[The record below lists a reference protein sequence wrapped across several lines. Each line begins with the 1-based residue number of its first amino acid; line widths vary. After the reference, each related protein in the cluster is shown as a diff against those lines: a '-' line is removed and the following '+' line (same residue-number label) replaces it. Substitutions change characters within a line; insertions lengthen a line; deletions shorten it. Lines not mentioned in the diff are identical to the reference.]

1 MAILKRINK
10 FQGLKDIDIFEE
22 ESGLSSRFFQVFDF
36 PTALPQGKSSFLIA
50 GSPFLKNNVEL
61 KIEILDAG
69 GNTIYTEPVP
79 NYLEGQARRVSIEI
93 YDDVVPGDGVMY
105 LVGELKTNYK
115 SFGGQEVNQDEVTG
129 NIFDPASFGAFGAGN
144 VPEEFVE
151 QVNQFNNQDV
161 PSEFQD
167 VYNVRYSRPI
177 FINPVIPNEQPIFF
191 YKQPT
196 VSVSEIV
203 KPFIIP
209 SGDIEPVILSGSVG
223 VNPAPDLPP
232 PPADIV
238 PVDEGYPAISA
249 KDIDLLGQQ
258 IEKFKNSKKAKINPF
273 QNQSFRSRGRL
284 IRRASPEVDR
294 FTIEVN
300 DVEGGSENDAGAI
313 SSAFVGSSI
322 TIKNPKVDNVK
333 YPTEKFDIPTSY
345 VTSIKKVNNNTTMV
359 PEDDFLLTD
368 KLSGEKIPVPIITG
382 GTDTSNMEVTMSYTP
397 QPTSSLSETHF
408 RSFAKVTTANLRTFS
423 GDVFKAKVYAKS
435 EGSLGDFEPMWEG
448 PIESPQLL
456 VDPFSDT
463 GFVNIGYFH
472 KKEVFQDHWVS
483 GSNTIITR
491 DDNQI
496 IDGIQ
501 ISGSNYADGS
511 NLTFTTSGS
520 FDLETNVPYTIQF
533 NTYFY
538 KELAEDKEGNDETN
552 FECEVQVSTLGLTE
566 NGSVDEYQTLGKI
579 NIDDFQNVNEARI
592 DSVFSTFVSS
602 TLGDPKVKV
611 RFKLNKGRA
620 IISDVVLRP
629 YSETNFNP
637 DYFECII
644 PLPYPLPKRPDNYD
658 FLVEFYDVNNNLAET
673 FSIKEKVPFVGPT
686 PVIADGLDAVFSGSM
701 LIGESMEMY
710 GVNPAYLRSVG
721 YRGFQHSIDNNL
733 GGFMIFSGSV
743 DSRISAS
750 EASGFE
756 YNGGVGLEIVD
767 AGGSTDRYM
776 RFRTQPSI
784 FEVVTD
790 TFLLGSDSQFVSGSN
805 GNIEI
810 SSSNFHLTPA
820 GDVTMAGTINA
831 TAGNIG
837 DFTIVGGQI
846 SGSNITFN
854 ADNSTIFKTDQGPGS
869 DPQSSGF
876 ESQADEYYIDFTPLG
891 ESPDNYYIKMGP
903 NFMVDKDGILIAS
916 GATFEGSITASSG
929 LIGGF
934 TTDSHSF
941 SSEQIFISG
950 SPKQGGID
958 SDEYMFISTSNFNV
972 KQNGDVTGSSFLLE
986 GGTITDGVTILGS
999 VSANSIL
1006 TPATIGGSPSTVS
1019 NASSS
1024 IDSQGFAAFRSA
1036 SIGGWVVDPNRFLD
1050 PNNQVE
1056 IRSDSG
1062 SIALGTTIPDD
1073 LVSNGIFITGSGEF
1087 NFQVD
1092 SNNFIRNRTSD
1103 GFKLKTQDLNIDTST
1118 LDLSTDNGGTIKLGS
1133 SPSLS
1138 ANGIFLS
1145 GSGEFNFQSDA
1156 NNLIKQSGG
1165 TFEIKAQTFDLA
1177 TSTLVI
1183 DSATSSGKIALG
1195 ATPNTSVDGTNQGIY
1210 LDGTGDFLARGNASN
1225 FLKMD
1230 GTAMTIKAG
1239 TFDLD
1244 ATSIIMDSSGD
1255 SGNGVIRLGGSGGP
1269 DSPTANTAGIYMD
1282 GGGALNVYGDAN
1294 NFFRIDGGS
1303 FTIASDT
1310 FDLDAGTIIMDSATS
1325 NGKIALGQTPPTS
1338 YSSGNGFYVDGDGK
1352 FLIGSGSGGDR
1363 LQFGNGQFVIE
1374 LSSGFEL
1381 NANNIEISS
1390 QQASMS
1396 LGEGNIILD
1405 GSNNKIKIGKDNTK
1419 QIEIVGNATQGYIA
1433 TGKNSATSTTA
1444 GFWLANNN
1452 TDPEFHVGNA
1462 SNFLKFDGGDF
1473 SLASEKLEVSAS
1485 TIQISTTEAS
1495 MSLGH
1500 NAGNPYGRIIL
1511 QGSGTPKLAIG
1522 PDAEQLSLIA
1532 GSGIFMDGDGNFK
1545 FGDSDGNITFDGG
1558 NFSITGSDVDI
1569 QVTDLNITST
1579 GFKLSSTEA
1588 SMSLGTNE
1596 DFFMRANGASP
1607 FLSIGQS
1614 TKAYEQ
1620 TGLFLGMV
1628 SSSPKVSFVGSQGH
1642 FKFDT
1647 DVDIATRNFELN
1659 ANNIEISSTEASM
1672 SIGEGAI
1679 RLLGGD
1685 SKILVGGTADSNKQ
1699 LTIVGGAQDNFIAMG
1714 GKSSFSNEGSGT
1726 SGIII
1731 GMDATN
1737 PQAEFVKSADNYF
1750 IFDGG
1755 SGVDIKTTTFEMDA
1769 NSGDL
1774 QISSAEKSMSLNGEV
1789 VLDGTNSRIEVGS
1802 GNKIKIQGG
1811 ATDNFIVMGTKS
1823 TFSDEGS
1830 GTAGILIGMDGSNP
1844 QAEFVKGASDY
1855 FIFDNGVDIK
1865 TTKLE
1870 LDAGS
1875 LQLSNTQNSM
1885 SLSPDGSN
1893 PIRMVG
1899 DGTDAFIAMGG
1910 KSSFGNEGSGTNGII
1925 IGMDGSNAQAE
1936 FVASSTNYLIFDG
1949 GIDIKTDTF
1958 KLDTARLDIDSSTA
1972 RINVFD
1978 LQGDEVV
1985 RIGELTGTNTFGMK
1999 VFDGSGDTDAD
2010 ATLVKLGGDGN
2021 EIAGWTI
2028 TNDALTGGSMII
2040 RQDGTIESAGFASN
2054 VAGSGFRLTAA
2065 NGGFLEVENAKI
2077 RGTMST
2083 TVFEKESVNAVGGQ
2097 LYVANSTTI
2106 KSGSIVVATDTTMS
2120 VDNASGFSQNEV
2132 LSVKKVDTTGFSTEY
2147 MLVESASL
2155 NNQASL
2161 TDFSGKLFVQR
2172 GYSGSAPAGQDSGS
2186 LGDIA
2191 STATF
2196 YSGSQVIVSTGK
2208 IGTGYIRLNANPNDP
2223 TTPYIDIVERSGSA
2237 IYDVELK
2244 ARLGDL
2250 SGLSSGLLFG
2260 NTNPGFGLFTENV
2273 FLQGAITATTGSI
2286 TGILHVDTSD
2296 TQKLSIGK
2304 DVSGTE
2310 DGIHINDVN
2319 YWYTT
2324 GNFKVGDSA
2333 GNFVSSSGEISTDK
2347 LEINAGSGDF
2357 VLSTSNAS
2365 MSFADEDILIKKD
2378 GSDASITVGG
2388 TASKSIKLLG
2398 SNTQGYIASGKSS
2411 VSDSTSGFWLANNNT
2426 TQEFHIGDAT
2436 SGIKYDGSNVHI
2448 TSSKFELD
2456 VNEGDLQISS
2466 QHKSASYGD
2475 RSIVIDGSTT
2485 SPTIT
2490 LGSTSNKQITIKG
2503 TSSTAEIFSGKTS
2516 AASTTE
2522 GFWLANNNQD
2532 IEFAVGDA
2540 TDFIKFDDNAL
2551 SFAARSFELDA
2562 GDGDVQIS
2570 STQSSMSLAQGVIEL
2585 DGGTT
2590 NVGKIKLGLT
2600 DTKNLQLTG
2609 STTQGIIR
2617 SGKDS
2622 VNSTTAGIW
2631 IANNNTTQEFAIGDA
2646 SQFIKFDSGTGNLDI
2661 QSDSIEITASN
2672 VDITTGT
2679 MFIDA
2684 DDFQIN
2690 SQVPSMSLG
2699 YDTTANAGITLLGGS
2714 TSQILFGEKASPE
2727 MNLSSNGTDAFLQVG
2742 SVTFDSG
2749 TDNAGIIIGSDN
2761 GVAELHLVTDVN
2773 KYFKYDGNELDIRTT
2788 KFRVN
2793 TGGGF
2798 DISGT
2803 SGTGTSNF
2811 LKLGSA
2817 TSETAG
2823 EGIYMDGGGNF
2834 RVGTATSGTS
2844 YIYYDADTDAIDIKS
2859 DTFNLDTTT
2868 LDISALGTNKT
2879 SRISMG
2885 ASPPTDFSSNGIIIS
2900 GSGYFNFQKD
2910 ESNYIK
2916 HTSSGFDIKAANFD
2930 LDAGTIIMDSSGTGI
2945 IKLGTS
2951 ATSITE
2957 TANTGIFM
2965 DGGGKFRV
2973 GTATNSTDYLH
2984 FDGSNIDIKTQA
2996 LKLDTSN
3003 LDIDSAAGGSGSIA
3017 LGTTPPTSA
3026 QSGNGFFVDGSGN
3039 ILIGNSAAS
3048 HIKFNKS
3055 SGVLEVTGTIN
3066 INNFDSDFGSQI
3078 SGSSDAL
3085 SGSFSDEVDSL
3096 QAGSSSM
3103 QTQVVLSSAGMALK
3117 NAAADKILA
3126 NYGATTTIGETGFE
3140 HVEITNSSLKLKDD
3154 TTELV
3159 SISGTTVVVG
3169 SDTDNRITITP
3180 TSMQI
3185 GSVANG
3191 ITMDANGD
3199 ATFNG
3204 AITVTGTD
3212 IQGLTGSLDSDIDAL
3227 QAGSSSMQTQVV
3239 LTGDGMDLK
3248 NAAGNVTVASYGTT
3262 STIGIDADNQSRI
3275 FIDSDSVDLIVD
3287 DSGTD
3292 SVEASFGATST
3303 IGNTAGQH
3311 ISIDSDSFD
3320 VKSNSSTTLAT
3331 FGSTTTIGLTNAE
3344 NVLINGSGLSVR
3356 DNGVTLA
3363 NFGSSMIVGKSA
3375 TDKSALRVDSSGN
3388 ITIGTSNTTNM
3399 TITAAGAVTMS
3410 GEITAAGGSIGG
3422 WSIGTDT
3429 ISGGNTTLNDNG
3441 TITLG
3446 SSANANVNGVSQ
3458 GIYMDA
3464 GGDFLV
3470 FGDNQNFIRF
3480 DVSSG
3485 LKLASENFELLASQL
3500 TASADDSFI
3509 KLGDEIKTTGGEWSG
3524 SDGAFISGSGEF
3536 SFRSGSQFIQAVN
3549 EGSNRGLQM
3558 NFGNFSVDT
3567 SGNMAASNA
3576 TFAGDISAT
3585 SGFFGSAS
3593 NAGWIL
3599 DETAIR
3605 DSDSQVVI
3613 DGGRGDDNS
3622 FPAKIAL
3629 NSGSFSAEIIPT
3641 FTPANVVLKSGGS
3654 AYNAPD
3660 TQTIDND
3667 SGLNVTS
3674 QTVSSGQS
3682 TTDIDAY
3689 VKAIGPDASG
3699 SNGIDVNTSDSGT
3712 SPKLTGAG
3720 TKYQHSLTFSFRIR
3734 TEDPGLSSITITSGY
3749 VSGGAT
3755 YTLEVGLFD
3764 KTNGSYVAGTNT
3776 TINGS
3781 FFTDWDYEFDLQG
3794 TAPNQ
3799 YFQTARTLTRTAEST
3814 TAQDDH
3820 LFEWRII
3827 DASATNNNLVLNYQ
3841 YALGGG
3847 NSKAGTKALDI
3858 EESRINITKVKHQP
3872 SNKVVELSPK
3882 GFQAVFLGES
3892 DLENAANK
3900 YFRVTPDE
3908 EKTIDILGEA
3918 VVTGSLKVR
3927 GRSTT
3932 DTTTIGSDIATTGHI
3947 ETDEYFK
3954 SSTGGS
3960 GGYRFENSAA
3970 IEYDSSRMQFHVGS
3984 VSSEDAYID
3993 ASGNFH
3999 AKADIVGFSATVS
4012 DIQFKENVNPIQDA
4026 LFKVKQLKG
4035 VEFDWKQDYN
4045 NKGHD
4050 IGFIAQEVEGVKGLE
4065 PFVSEHNN
4073 IVTNKPSKVVHYNK
4087 VVALLVEAVKEQ
4099 QSQIEELKSEVEEL
4113 RDGSTR

>member
-1 MAILKRINK
+1 
-10 FQGLKDIDIFEE
+10 
-22 ESGLSSRFFQVFDF
+22 
-36 PTALPQGKSSFLIA
+36 
-50 GSPFLKNNVEL
+50 
-61 KIEILDAG
+61 
-69 GNTIYTEPVP
+69 
-79 NYLEGQARRVSIEI
+79 
-93 YDDVVPGDGVMY
+93 
-105 LVGELKTNYK
+105 
-115 SFGGQEVNQDEVTG
+115 
-129 NIFDPASFGAFGAGN
+129 
-144 VPEEFVE
+144 
-151 QVNQFNNQDV
+151 
-161 PSEFQD
+161 
-167 VYNVRYSRPI
+167 
-177 FINPVIPNEQPIFF
+177 
-191 YKQPT
+191 
-196 VSVSEIV
+196 
-203 KPFIIP
+203 
-209 SGDIEPVILSGSVG
+209 
-223 VNPAPDLPP
+223 
-232 PPADIV
+232 
-238 PVDEGYPAISA
+238 
-249 KDIDLLGQQ
+249 
-258 IEKFKNSKKAKINPF
+258 
-273 QNQSFRSRGRL
+273 
-284 IRRASPEVDR
+284 
-294 FTIEVN
+294 
-300 DVEGGSENDAGAI
+300 
-313 SSAFVGSSI
+313 
-322 TIKNPKVDNVK
+322 
-333 YPTEKFDIPTSY
+333 
-345 VTSIKKVNNNTTMV
+345 
-359 PEDDFLLTD
+359 
-368 KLSGEKIPVPIITG
+368 
-382 GTDTSNMEVTMSYTP
+382 
-397 QPTSSLSETHF
+397 
-408 RSFAKVTTANLRTFS
+408 
-423 GDVFKAKVYAKS
+423 
-435 EGSLGDFEPMWEG
+435 
-448 PIESPQLL
+448 
-456 VDPFSDT
+456 
-463 GFVNIGYFH
+463 
-472 KKEVFQDHWVS
+472 
-483 GSNTIITR
+483 
-491 DDNQI
+491 
-496 IDGIQ
+496 
-501 ISGSNYADGS
+501 
-511 NLTFTTSGS
+511 
-520 FDLETNVPYTIQF
+520 
-533 NTYFY
+533 
-538 KELAEDKEGNDETN
+538 
-552 FECEVQVSTLGLTE
+552 
-566 NGSVDEYQTLGKI
+566 
-579 NIDDFQNVNEARI
+579 
-592 DSVFSTFVSS
+592 
-602 TLGDPKVKV
+602 
-611 RFKLNKGRA
+611 
-620 IISDVVLRP
+620 
-629 YSETNFNP
+629 
-637 DYFECII
+637 
-644 PLPYPLPKRPDNYD
+644 
-658 FLVEFYDVNNNLAET
+658 
-673 FSIKEKVPFVGPT
+673 
-686 PVIADGLDAVFSGSM
+686 
-701 LIGESMEMY
+701 
-710 GVNPAYLRSVG
+710 
-721 YRGFQHSIDNNL
+721 
-733 GGFMIFSGSV
+733 
-743 DSRISAS
+743 
-750 EASGFE
+750 
-756 YNGGVGLEIVD
+756 
-767 AGGSTDRYM
+767 
-776 RFRTQPSI
+776 
-784 FEVVTD
+784 
-790 TFLLGSDSQFVSGSN
+790 
-805 GNIEI
+805 
-810 SSSNFHLTPA
+810 
-820 GDVTMAGTINA
+820 
-831 TAGNIG
+831 
-837 DFTIVGGQI
+837 
-846 SGSNITFN
+846 
-854 ADNSTIFKTDQGPGS
+854 
-869 DPQSSGF
+869 
-876 ESQADEYYIDFTPLG
+876 
-891 ESPDNYYIKMGP
+891 
-903 NFMVDKDGILIAS
+903 
-916 GATFEGSITASSG
+916 
-929 LIGGF
+929 
-934 TTDSHSF
+934 
-941 SSEQIFISG
+941 
-950 SPKQGGID
+950 
-958 SDEYMFISTSNFNV
+958 
-972 KQNGDVTGSSFLLE
+972 
-986 GGTITDGVTILGS
+986 
-999 VSANSIL
+999 
-1006 TPATIGGSPSTVS
+1006 
-1019 NASSS
+1019 
-1024 IDSQGFAAFRSA
+1024 
-1036 SIGGWVVDPNRFLD
+1036 
-1050 PNNQVE
+1050 
-1056 IRSDSG
+1056 
-1062 SIALGTTIPDD
+1062 
-1073 LVSNGIFITGSGEF
+1073 
-1087 NFQVD
+1087 
-1092 SNNFIRNRTSD
+1092 
-1103 GFKLKTQDLNIDTST
+1103 
-1118 LDLSTDNGGTIKLGS
+1118 
-1133 SPSLS
+1133 
-1138 ANGIFLS
+1138 
-1145 GSGEFNFQSDA
+1145 
-1156 NNLIKQSGG
+1156 
-1165 TFEIKAQTFDLA
+1165 
-1177 TSTLVI
+1177 
-1183 DSATSSGKIALG
+1183 
-1195 ATPNTSVDGTNQGIY
+1195 
-1210 LDGTGDFLARGNASN
+1210 
-1225 FLKMD
+1225 
-1230 GTAMTIKAG
+1230 
-1239 TFDLD
+1239 
-1244 ATSIIMDSSGD
+1244 
-1255 SGNGVIRLGGSGGP
+1255 
-1269 DSPTANTAGIYMD
+1269 
-1282 GGGALNVYGDAN
+1282 
-1294 NFFRIDGGS
+1294 
-1303 FTIASDT
+1303 
-1310 FDLDAGTIIMDSATS
+1310 
-1325 NGKIALGQTPPTS
+1325 
-1338 YSSGNGFYVDGDGK
+1338 
-1352 FLIGSGSGGDR
+1352 
-1363 LQFGNGQFVIE
+1363 
-1374 LSSGFEL
+1374 
-1381 NANNIEISS
+1381 
-1390 QQASMS
+1390 
-1396 LGEGNIILD
+1396 
-1405 GSNNKIKIGKDNTK
+1405 
-1419 QIEIVGNATQGYIA
+1419 
-1433 TGKNSATSTTA
+1433 
-1444 GFWLANNN
+1444 
-1452 TDPEFHVGNA
+1452 
-1462 SNFLKFDGGDF
+1462 
-1473 SLASEKLEVSAS
+1473 
-1485 TIQISTTEAS
+1485 
-1495 MSLGH
+1495 
-1500 NAGNPYGRIIL
+1500 
-1511 QGSGTPKLAIG
+1511 
-1522 PDAEQLSLIA
+1522 
-1532 GSGIFMDGDGNFK
+1532 
-1545 FGDSDGNITFDGG
+1545 
-1558 NFSITGSDVDI
+1558 
-1569 QVTDLNITST
+1569 
-1579 GFKLSSTEA
+1579 
-1588 SMSLGTNE
+1588 
-1596 DFFMRANGASP
+1596 MRANGASP

-1811 ATDNFIVMGTKS
+1811 ATDNFIVMGTKQS
-1823 TFSDEGS
+1823 SGTGYSDNEGS

-1949 GIDIKTDTF
+1949 GIDIKTPNF
-1958 KLDTARLDIDSSTA
+1958 KLDTTNLDIDSSTS
-1972 RINVFD
+1972 RLQVFD
-1978 LQGDEVV
+1978 AEGDEVV
-1985 RIGELTGTNTFGMK
+1985 RLGEISDAASDIYGLK
-1999 VFDGSGDTDAD
+1999 IYDGSGTGSSD
-2010 ATLVKLGGDGN
+2010 TLVKLGGEGN

-2028 TNDALTGGSMII
+2028 SNDALTGGDMII
-2040 RQDGTIESAGFASN
+2040 RQDGTIESAGFATN

-2065 NGGFLEVENAKI
+2065 NGGFLEVENARI

-2106 KSGSIVVATDTTMS
+2106 KSGSIVTAAETTMS
-2120 VDNASGFSQNEV
+2120 VDNASGFSQNEI
-2132 LSVKKVDTTGFSTEY
+2132 LSIKKVDTTGFSTEY
-2147 MLVESASL
+2147 VLVNSASV
-2155 NNQASL
+2155 NNPTSL
-2161 TDFSGKLFVQR
+2161 TDFSGKIFVTR
-2172 GYSGSAPAGQDSGS
+2172 AYGSGTTGESGS

-2208 IGTGYIRLNANPNDP
+2208 VGTGYIRLNANPNDP
-2223 TTPYIDIVERSGSA
+2223 TTPYMDIVERTGSGL
-2237 IYDVELK
+2237 YDVSLK

-2250 SGLSSGLLFG
+2250 SGLSSGLLYG
-2260 NTNPGFGLFTENV
+2260 NTDPGFGLFTENV
-2273 FLQGAITATTGSI
+2273 FLQGAITAQTGSF
-2286 TGILHVDTSD
+2286 TGIVHIGTSAAEEMR
-2296 TQKLSIGK
+2296 LGI
-2304 DVSGTE
+2304 DVSSTN
-2310 DGIHINDVN
+2310 DGLHINNNN

-2324 GNFKVGDSA
+2324 GAFKVGSA
-2333 GNFVSSSGEISTDK
+2333 NYYLQNDGSGNITIQPQQLEVTVGTDFRLSSSQK
-2347 LEINAGSGDF
+2347 
-2357 VLSTSNAS
+2357 S
-2365 MSFADEDILIKKD
+2365 MSFADGDLLLKKD
-2378 GSDASITVGG
+2378 GNDASITVGG
-2388 TASKSIKLLG
+2388 TTSKSIKLLG
-2398 SNTQGYIASGKSS
+2398 SNTQGYIASGKTS

-2684 DDFQIN
+2684 EDFQIN
-2690 SQVPSMSLG
+2690 SQTPSMSLG

-2727 MNLSSNGTDAFLQVG
+2727 MNLSSNGDDAFLQVG

-2885 ASPPTDFSSNGIIIS
+2885 ASPPTDFASNGIIIS

-2910 ESNYIK
+2910 GSNYIK
-2916 HTSSGFDIKAANFD
+2916 NTSSGFDIKAANFD

-2984 FDGSNIDIKTQA
+2984 FDGNNIDIKTQA
-2996 LKLDTSN
+2996 FKLDTDH

-3048 HIKFNKS
+3048 HIKFNKTT
-3055 SGVLEVTGTIN
+3055 GVLDVTGTIT

-3078 SGSSDAL
+3078 SGSWEDDVTA
-3085 SGSFSDEVDSL
+3085 L

-3103 QTQVVLSSAGMALK
+3103 QTQVVLSSGGMALK
-3117 NAAADKILA
+3117 NAAGNTTLA
-3126 NYGATTTIGETGFE
+3126 NYGATTTIGQTSLN
-3140 HVEITNSSLKLKDD
+3140 HVSIGSNSIKLKSGSVDLISMVDD
-3154 TTELV
+3154 VL
-3159 SISGTTVVVG
+3159 TVG
-3169 SDTDNRITITP
+3169 NDSNNKITVQP
-3180 TSMQI
+3180 GSMQI

-3204 AITVTGTD
+3204 AITVTGGD
-3212 IQGLTGSLDSDIDAL
+3212 IAGLTGSLDTDINAL

-3275 FIDSDSVDLIVD
+3275 FIDSNSVDLIVD

-3311 ISIDSDSFD
+3311 ISIDTDSFD
-3320 VKSNSSTTLAT
+3320 IKSDASTTLAT
-3331 FGSTTTIGLTNAE
+3331 FGSTATIGLTTAE
-3344 NVLINGSGLSVR
+3344 NVLIDGSGLSVRDNGTTLANFGSTATIGATTAENILINGSGLSVR

-3363 NFGSSMIVGKSA
+3363 NFGSSMIVGQSA
-3375 TDKSALRVDSSGN
+3375 TNKSALRVDSSGN

-3410 GEITAAGGSIGG
+3410 GEITAGAGSIGG
-3422 WSIGTDT
+3422 WSIGGST
-3429 ISGGNTTLNDNG
+3429 ITGGNTTLNDNG

-3446 SSANANVNGVSQ
+3446 ASANANVDGTSA

-3470 FGDNQNFIRF
+3470 FGDAKNLIRF
-3480 DVSSG
+3480 DVSDGDLDIKSE
-3485 LKLASENFELLASQL
+3485 KLELVSTKF
-3500 TASADDSFI
+3500 TASSADTFI
-3509 KLGDEIKTTGGEWSG
+3509 KLGDEIITTGGEWSG

-3536 SFRSGSQFIQAVN
+3536 SFRSGSQFIQAVH

-3576 TFAGDISAT
+3576 SFAGDISAT

-3660 TQTIDND
+3660 NQTIDND

-3682 TTDIDAY
+3682 TTDIDAF
-3689 VKAIGPDASG
+3689 VSSIGPDVSG
-3699 SNGIDVNTSDSGT
+3699 SNGIDVNTSSSGT
-3712 SPKLTGAG
+3712 GPLLTGRR
-3720 TKYQHSLTFSFRIR
+3720 Y
-3734 TEDPGLSSITITSGY
+3734 
-3749 VSGGAT
+3749 
-3755 YTLEVGLFD
+3755 
-3764 KTNGSYVAGTNT
+3764 
-3776 TINGS
+3776 
-3781 FFTDWDYEFDLQG
+3781 
-3794 TAPNQ
+3794 
-3799 YFQTARTLTRTAEST
+3799 
-3814 TAQDDH
+3814 
-3820 LFEWRII
+3820 
-3827 DASATNNNLVLNYQ
+3827 
-3841 YALGGG
+3841 
-3847 NSKAGTKALDI
+3847 
-3858 EESRINITKVKHQP
+3858 
-3872 SNKVVELSPK
+3872 
-3882 GFQAVFLGES
+3882 
-3892 DLENAANK
+3892 
-3900 YFRVTPDE
+3900 
-3908 EKTIDILGEA
+3908 
-3918 VVTGSLKVR
+3918 
-3927 GRSTT
+3927 
-3932 DTTTIGSDIATTGHI
+3932 
-3947 ETDEYFK
+3947 
-3954 SSTGGS
+3954 
-3960 GGYRFENSAA
+3960 
-3970 IEYDSSRMQFHVGS
+3970 
-3984 VSSEDAYID
+3984 
-3993 ASGNFH
+3993 
-3999 AKADIVGFSATVS
+3999 
-4012 DIQFKENVNPIQDA
+4012 
-4026 LFKVKQLKG
+4026 
-4035 VEFDWKQDYN
+4035 
-4045 NKGHD
+4045 
-4050 IGFIAQEVEGVKGLE
+4050 
-4065 PFVSEHNN
+4065 
-4073 IVTNKPSKVVHYNK
+4073 
-4087 VVALLVEAVKEQ
+4087 
-4099 QSQIEELKSEVEEL
+4099 
-4113 RDGSTR
+4113 